1 MVPRTFLGALVVSI
15 TASPIVALFE
25 AFEVQKFWTQ
35 YIGEEHIMFYFISRC
50 GLFIHSYLS
59 LVRLILTGYVV
70 LAWTKLRRTLQQ
82 QLGFEVA
89 IWYTLITVSQFHLMF
104 YMSRPLPNV
113 FALPL
118 GKIYNDNDYFFVNT
132 LLMLI
137 FLLTVLLAINYWLQR
152 NTLLFIT
159 LSGAATVI
167 FRADVAL
174 LLGLF
179 LIYDLYYKR
188 TTVYE

>member
-1 MVPRTFLGALVVSI
+1 
-15 TASPIVALFE
+15 
-25 AFEVQKFWTQ
+25 
-35 YIGEEHIMFYFISRC
+35 
-50 GLFIHSYLS
+50 
-59 LVRLILTGYVV
+59 
-70 LAWTKLRRTLQQ
+70 
-82 QLGFEVA
+82 
-89 IWYTLITVSQFHLMF
+89 
-104 YMSRPLPNV
+104 
-113 FALPL
+113 
-118 GKIYNDNDYFFVNT
+118 
-132 LLMLI
+132 MLI
-137 FLLTVLLAINYWLQR
+137 ILLAVLLAINYWLQR